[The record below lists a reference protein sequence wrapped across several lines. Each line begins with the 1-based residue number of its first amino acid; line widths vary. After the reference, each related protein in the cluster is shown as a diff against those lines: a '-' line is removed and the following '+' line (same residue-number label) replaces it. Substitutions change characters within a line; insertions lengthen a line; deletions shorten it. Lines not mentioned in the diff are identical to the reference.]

1 MKHIFF
7 ALFPIILTACSQPP
21 QHSSVPLD
29 MQTVR
34 EYQQR
39 TSSAQ
44 NNTKAEY
51 WDLNKKE
58 PKSKVILVE
67 RQRPTIRP
75 SIHYGSYYYW

>member
-7 ALFPIILTACSQPP
+7 ALCPMILTACSLPQ

-67 RQRPTIRP
+67 RQHPTIRP